1 MQAFTGVRG
10 IVSLA
15 AALAIPLTTVAGQPF
30 PYRDLILLLT
40 SSLILV
46 TLVGQGLML
55 LWDMRMLG
63 LSQPPSAY
71 GSSTSIVAAN

>member
-15 AALAIPLTTVAGQPF
+15 AVALAIPLTTVAGQPF

-46 TLVGQGLML
+46 TLVGQGVML
-55 LWDMRMLG
+55 PWDMRMLG

-71 GSSTSIVAAN
+71 DHRPLS